1 MRHLIT
7 SRLSSQPLQPLWGMA
22 IAVGLWLATM
32 CAQPAFATGVYD
44 IPALDPDQ
52 PTWVLDQA
60 DVISPL
66 NQGKLDKTLSNLA
79 KQTGNQVHMVT
90 VRRLDYGETP
100 DSFTQELFTQWF
112 PSSVDQANQVLIV
125 LDTVTNGT
133 AIQTGKEVQA
143 QLPAEVAT
151 SIAQETMRVPLREG
165 NYNQSLVDA
174 ANRLSAVL
182 SGEADPGPPEVKV
195 AVAESTFKSAEETDD
210 KSATIIVVGLLIA
223 ATVIPMVTYFMY
235 QSGS

>member
-1 MRHLIT
+1 
-7 SRLSSQPLQPLWGMA
+7 MA
-22 IAVGLWLATM
+22 IAAILWLATIGV
-32 CAQPAFATGVYD
+32 QPAFATGVYD
-44 IPALDPDQ
+44 IPPLDPNQ

-79 KQTGNQVHMVT
+79 QQTGNQVRIVT

-100 DSFTQELFTQWF
+100 DSFTSDLFTQWF
-112 PSSVDQANQVLIV
+112 PSSVEQANQVLIV

-133 AIQTGKEVQA
+133 AIRTGEKAQT
-143 QLPAEVAT
+143 QLPPDVAT
-151 SIAQETMRVPLREG
+151 SVAQETMRVPLREG

-182 SGEADPGPPEVKV
+182 SGEADPGPPEIKV

-210 KSATIIVVGLLIA
+210 RSATIIVIGLLIA

>member
-7 SRLSSQPLQPLWGMA
+7 SRLSSKPWQRLWGMA
-22 IAVGLWLATM
+22 ISAILWLATV
-32 CAQPAFATGVYD
+32 CLQPAFATGVYD
-44 IPALDPDQ
+44 IPPLDPDQ

-79 KQTGNQVHMVT
+79 KQTGNQVRMVT

-100 DSFTQELFTQWF
+100 DSFASDLFTQWF
-112 PSSVDQANQVLIV
+112 PSSVEQASQVLIV

-133 AIQTGKEVQA
+133 AIQTGEKVQA
-143 QLPAEVAT
+143 QLPPDVAT
-151 SIAQETMRVPLREG
+151 SVAQETMRVPLREG

-182 SGEADPGPPEVKV
+182 SGEPDPGPPEVKV

-210 KSATIIVVGLLIA
+210 QSATIIVVGLLIA